1 MTSFRVRPRFNQII
15 NKEPDQIKDLIASA
29 LENSESSIKAI
40 YLPNQI
46 TLKIDASEKHYWSP
60 QLNLTLEKHEDGTRL
75 RGLYGPN
82 PSVWAIFFFSYS
94 ALSIIGLFA
103 GMVILSQYMLKM
115 ETPLWWVLP
124 LCLVLGGLLYIIAQT
139 GQKIGAEQMFALHH
153 FYEETLGEKVP
164 IS

>member
-15 NKEPDQIKDLIASA
+15 NKEPTQIKDLIKST
-29 LENSESSIKAI
+29 LEGSKLSITAN
-40 YLPNQI
+40 YLPNQV
-46 TLKIDASEKHYWSP
+46 TLRISENEKHYWSP
-60 QLNLTLEKHEDGTRL
+60 QLNLTLEKHDDGTRI

-103 GMVILSQYMLKM
+103 GMVILSQYMLK
-115 ETPLWWVLP
+115 TPYWWVVP
-124 LCLVLGGLLYIIAQT
+124 FTVVLGVIIYIIAQT
-139 GQKIGAEQMFALHH
+139 GQKIGAEQMFTLHH
-153 FYEETLGEKVP
+153 FYEETLGKKVP